1 MLGIG
6 KSAVKLNYEWLILEF
21 KQNFLLLFYMF
32 NALGI
37 VNRMLLDFLECSEL
51 AINNDQVNW
60 TELSFAQSDSGILIL
75 EFSFYRYV
83 LNHKLLLHL
92 WFLR

>member
-21 KQNFLLLFYMF
+21 EQNFLLLFYMF

-37 VNRMLLDFLECSEL
+37 VNRMLLNFLECSEL
-51 AINNDQVNW
+51 AINYDQVNW

-83 LNHKLLLHL
+83 LNHQ
-92 WFLR
+92 FI

>member
-21 KQNFLLLFYMF
+21 EQNFLLLFYMF

-37 VNRMLLDFLECSEL
+37 VNRMLLNFLECSEL
-51 AINNDQVNW
+51 AINYYQVNW
-60 TELSFAQSDSGILIL
+60 TELSFAQSDTGILIL
-75 EFSFYRYV
+75 EFSFYRYI
-83 LNHKLLLHL
+83 LNNQLL
-92 WFLR
+92 

>member
-21 KQNFLLLFYMF
+21 EQNFLLLFYMF

-37 VNRMLLDFLECSEL
+37 VNRMLLNFLERSEL
-51 AINNDQVNW
+51 AINYDQVNW

-83 LNHKLLLHL
+83 LNHQ
-92 WFLR
+92 FL